1 MGTIVIGAILGLFL
15 VLLLVVLVLLMNP
28 PNKWVQRFSKEES
41 DAKIEQERR

>member
-1 MGTIVIGAILGLFL
+1 MVGAVLGLFL

-28 PNKWVQRFSKEES
+28 PNKWVQRFSKDET